1 MNKTDQQKNNTYID
15 YWTKSG
21 KSSKEANQSIKIAKT
36 VTYTDKS
43 GTERTRTTFQH
54 PTLKD
59 ITFSKPHIRNSSLT
73 EEEKKERFDK
83 APFSDYHDK
92 LINSTY
98 SRENRIA
105 KQQMLKAIHDE
116 KIQSIMFKKATY
128 KLAVTKYNQGDCPNL
143 LVVKLYDSNNLPYDF
158 SSTPSRLSL
167 EELRKKAE
175 IMNLEFSKSIRNY
188 AGIEIWEKSE
198 HMKKYNGGN
207 YRFCI
212 FREKQDTKSKKETK
226 LAA

>member
-15 YWTKSG
+15 YWTKTG

-43 GTERTRTTFQH
+43 GTKRTRTTFQH
-54 PTLKD
+54 PILKD
-59 ITFSKPHIRNSSLT
+59 ITFSKPHIRNS
-73 EEEKKERFDK
+73 FDK

-198 HMKKYNGGN
+198 YMKKYNGGN